1 MRYEVIVTN
10 QQPTCGGQAPVRSE
24 IRYVETD
31 DPVEYVKMDQPDAS
45 DLRVYKPSDDQTIV
59 EYTSGSGMFVKYD
72 FTED

>member
-10 QQPTCGGQAPVRSE
+10 QQPTCGGQASTRSE
-24 IRYVETD
+24 IRYVDTE
-31 DPVEYVKMDQPDAS
+31 DPVTYVKQDQPDAG
-45 DLRVYKPSDDQTIV
+45 DLRVYNPSADQVLV